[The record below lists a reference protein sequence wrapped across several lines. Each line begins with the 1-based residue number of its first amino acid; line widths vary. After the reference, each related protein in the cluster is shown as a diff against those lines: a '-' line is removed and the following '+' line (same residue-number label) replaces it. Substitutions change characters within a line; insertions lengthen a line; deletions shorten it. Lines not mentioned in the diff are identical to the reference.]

1 MPTLLPLPPKQQPR
15 AAKKSSIFDFIF
27 NGFLVVSA
35 LALTFVVLMQE
46 QRFAMGQPGP
56 FAETVAQ
63 LMQAPSPDTTGES
76 LVILPAD

>member
-1 MPTLLPLPPKQQPR
+1 MPIFLPPKPQPR
-15 AAKKSSIFDFIF
+15 AAKKSSVFDVLF

-35 LALTFVVLMQE
+35 LALAGVVLVQE

-56 FAETVAQ
+56 FADTAVQ

-76 LVILPAD
+76 QVILPND